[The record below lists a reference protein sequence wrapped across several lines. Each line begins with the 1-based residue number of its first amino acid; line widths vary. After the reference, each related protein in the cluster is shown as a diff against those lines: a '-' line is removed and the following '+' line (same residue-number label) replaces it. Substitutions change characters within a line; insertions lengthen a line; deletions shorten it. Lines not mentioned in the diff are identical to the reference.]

1 MASHAKQKSRPTPE
15 GALRRDIH
23 QAVTDRIVAMLETA
37 QDQGF
42 EMPWCRPGVTHSR
55 PTNIASKMRYRGI
68 NVLSLWGAADAC
80 NFRSGLWGTYRQ
92 WQDLGA
98 QVRKGESAT
107 PIVFYKPLVV
117 AADATT
123 SCRGRAFSTTTPTA
137 DAGDATK
144 TIRLLKGYW
153 AFNADQ
159 VDGFQLPELPTDNL
173 VDRVAHAEDFF
184 AALQIPIVH
193 GGTRAFYRP
202 SEDRI
207 QMPDKVLFRPTTTS
221 SATEGYLAVLA
232 HECGHA
238 TGAAHR
244 LDRNL
249 TAKFGSSAYAIE
261 ELVAELTS
269 AFICADLGITAQ
281 PRLDHAHYIAN
292 WLQVLK
298 GDKTAVF
305 TAAAAAH
312 KAAEFLH
319 GLQPK
324 PVAERP

>member
-1 MASHAKQKSRPTPE
+1 MASHAKTKSRT
-15 GALRRDIH
+15 DIH
-23 QAVTDRIVAMLETA
+23 QAVTDRIIAMLETA
-37 QDQGF
+37 QATGF
-42 EMPWCRPGVTHSR
+42 EMPWCRPGVAHSR
-55 PTNIASKMRYRGI
+55 PTNVASKKRYRGI
-68 NVLSLWGAADAC
+68 NVLSLWGEADV
-80 NFRSGLWGTYRQ
+80 RTYRTGLWGTYRQ
-92 WQDLGA
+92 WQDRGA

-173 VDRVAHAEDFF
+173 VERVAHAEDFF
-184 AALQIPIVH
+184 AALQIPIAH

-207 QMPDKVLFRPTTTS
+207 QMPDKVLFRPTATA

-244 LDRNL
+244 LKRDL
-249 TAKFGSSAYAIE
+249 SAKFGSSGYGME

-281 PRLDHAHYIAN
+281 PRPDHAHYIAN
-292 WLQVLK
+292 WLKVLK
-298 GDKTAVF
+298 DDKTAVF

-319 GLQPK
+319 GLQLK
-324 PVAERP
+324 SVTDYT